1 MDGLSDAGSIPARSI
16 KSAVFTALFCCPEK
30 IICLQLFAAFGNL
43 YNRKKKKGADMEK
56 DLYEILIE
64 YILEDQNRF
73 YRLAYSYVQNKDDAL
88 DIVQNAICRA
98 LERYETL
105 RDAGAVR
112 AWFYRILV
120 NESLAMLRKRKEVP
134 LPDDG
139 TGAEI
144 PYHEKGYDIQDDLY
158 EQINRLNEEVQTV
171 IKLRF
176 YEELTL
182 QEIAQITETNLNTV
196 KARLYRG
203 LKTLKQNIQEVD
215 A

>member
-1 MDGLSDAGSIPARSI
+1 
-16 KSAVFTALFCCPEK
+16 
-30 IICLQLFAAFGNL
+30 
-43 YNRKKKKGADMEK
+43 MEK

-144 PYHEKGYDIQDDLY
+144 PYHEK
-158 EQINRLNEEVQTV
+158 VT
-171 IKLRF
+171 
-176 YEELTL
+176 T
-182 QEIAQITETNLNTV
+182 
-196 KARLYRG
+196 YRMISMSRSIG
-203 LKTLKQNIQEVD
+203 
-215 A
+215 

>member
-1 MDGLSDAGSIPARSI
+1 
-16 KSAVFTALFCCPEK
+16 
-30 IICLQLFAAFGNL
+30 
-43 YNRKKKKGADMEK
+43 MEK

-134 LPDDG
+134 LPDAG

>member
-1 MDGLSDAGSIPARSI
+1 
-16 KSAVFTALFCCPEK
+16 
-30 IICLQLFAAFGNL
+30 
-43 YNRKKKKGADMEK
+43 MEK
-56 DLYEILIE
+56 DLYEILVE
-64 YILEDQNRF
+64 YILDDQNRF

-88 DIVQNAICRA
+88 DIVQNAICKA

-120 NESLAMLRKRKEVP
+120 NESLMMLKKKKESP

-139 TGAEI
+139 AALEI
-144 PYHEKGYDIQDDLY
+144 PYHERGYDIQEDLY
-158 EQINRLNEEVQTV
+158 EQINQLNEEVQTV

-182 QEIAQITETNLNTV
+182 PEIAEATGTNLNTV

-203 LKTLKQNIQEVD
+203 LKTLRQNIEEVD